1 MKYLQNIHASV
12 LSLMMMLTMV
22 SIDGFSQAK
31 MRKLPSTLNHPSYN
45 SYAPY
50 LSADA
55 NAIVY
60 LTDNAED
67 NVLTPFYSFRST
79 SDWNEPQPF
88 PKSVYSRLNSVRS
101 FALSADGKKLFYS
114 TLKAPSV
121 GGFDLWTSE
130 WKGSGWAEPT
140 NIALPVNSPAH
151 EGAPSIAS
159 DGSTLFFMRCDK
171 MDQEKAQGCKLFS
184 VSKKQNGQWGEPMEL
199 PSSINTGN
207 SQSPRIMAD
216 GQTLIFSSDKIS
228 PNRGGMDLYESKFVN
243 GTWSSPVPLDFVNT
257 ERDDQYV
264 SVSALGRYLVRDEK
278 GLRKNELVEY
288 LIPDNLRPKGMTKI
302 DGKVTD
308 ATGAPIPAYVSI
320 LNLTSNARVFSGR
333 PYADGSFIVYIM
345 EGNKYELAID
355 PEKDNA
361 TFFSKQFDLMIDKI
375 PQVERV
381 TAVLK
386 TVEVGDE
393 IVLEGLKFARESGNV
408 DPATSASQLRKL
420 LRTIK
425 GNPQLKFEIQ
435 VLMTGYRQDS
445 IQSEPDL
452 TEVVYDTTRTTFDE
466 IDTLGQV
473 YQKDTLFVRTTFHND
488 RTWKQSESI
497 VNTLISQGADPAS
510 LSFFGNAIPAA
521 LPDEKKMIVKAV
533 ARRR

>member
-12 LSLMMMLTMV
+12 LFLVMITVVNMDS
-22 SIDGFSQAK
+22 FSQAK
-31 MRKLPSTLNHPSYN
+31 MRKLPSTLNYPSYN
-45 SYAPY
+45 SFAPY

-60 LTDNAED
+60 ITDNAED
-67 NVLTPFYSFRST
+67 NTLMPFFSFRNT
-79 SDWNEPQPF
+79 SDWSEPQPF
-88 PKSVYSRLNSVRS
+88 PKSIYSRLNSVRS
-101 FALSADGKKLFYS
+101 FALSADGKKLFYA

-151 EGAPSIAS
+151 EGAPSVSS

-171 MDQEKAQGCKLFS
+171 MDQEKSQGCRLFS
-184 VSKKQNGQWGEPMEL
+184 VSKKQNGQWGDPVEL
-199 PSSINTGN
+199 PSQINTGN

-216 GQTLIFSSDKIS
+216 GQTLIFSSDKMT
-228 PNRGGMDLYESKFVN
+228 PNRGGMDLYETKLTN
-243 GTWSSPVPLDFVNT
+243 GTWSAPVPLDFVNT
-257 ERDDQYV
+257 EKDDQYV

-278 GLRKNELVEY
+278 GARKNELVEY
-288 LIPDNLRPKGMTKI
+288 LIPDKLRPKGMTKI

-308 ATGAPIPAYVSI
+308 AGGSPIPAYISI
-320 LNLTSNARVFSGR
+320 FNLTTSSRVFSGR
-333 PYADGSFIVYIM
+333 PYPDGSFIVYIM
-345 EGNKYELAID
+345 EGGKYELAID

-361 TFFSKQFDLMIDKI
+361 TFFAKQFDLITDKI

-386 TVEVGDE
+386 TVEIGDE
-393 IVLEGLKFARESGNV
+393 IILDGLQFARESGNV
-408 DPATSASQLRKL
+408 DRATSTSQLGKL

-425 GNPQLKFEIQ
+425 GNPQMKFEIQ
-435 VLMTGYRQDS
+435 VLMTGYQQDS
-445 IQSEPDL
+445 IQSALDL
-452 TEVVYDTTRTTFDE
+452 TEVMYDTTRTTFDE

-473 YQKDTLFVRTTFHND
+473 YQKDTLFVRTTYHND
-488 RTWKQSESI
+488 RTWKQSESV
-497 VNTLISQGADPAS
+497 VNALISQGADPGS
-510 LSFFGNAIPAA
+510 LSFFGNAFQG
-521 LPDEKKMIVKAV
+521 LYQKKKN
-533 ARRR
+533 